1 MGSKTKT
8 KGLYATF
15 WAINND
21 MIKYIPA
28 VGPLTQKHLINFWE
42 EGAIISDIRKN
53 FYTYL
58 NQNKFRHLALPFKS
72 RVKT

>member
-1 MGSKTKT
+1 MGSKNKT
-8 KGLYATF
+8 KGLYAKF

-21 MIKYIPA
+21 MIKYIPT

-53 FYTYL
+53 FT
-58 NQNKFRHLALPFKS
+58 P
-72 RVKT
+72 T